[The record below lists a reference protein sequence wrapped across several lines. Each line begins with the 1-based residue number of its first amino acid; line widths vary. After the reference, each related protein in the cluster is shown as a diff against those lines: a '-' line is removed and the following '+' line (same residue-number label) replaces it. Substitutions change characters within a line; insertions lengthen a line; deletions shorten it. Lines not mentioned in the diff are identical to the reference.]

1 MEHLRVRVVSE
12 APDLRAFLH
21 DDGFEVRNTLATTG
35 LLLGR
40 PSEGAAVGNPLWVL
54 YESGSVVLRRS
65 PREGDAFLAAAY
77 HLRSA
82 DAASGATER
91 LALTARV
98 LVLPTGRVWL
108 TDPYVMS
115 ELAGL
120 DRLFERAGVV
130 VLPTTI
136 ASVDVRTGEVE
147 LPDAASGPDL
157 PAGRFPIERMLYR
170 TVPEN
175 TLDGIEHLRLARM
188 VVRSGS
194 TDLARVVRQIA
205 ELVDNVAE
213 RLQLRD
219 AEEIQR
225 EVAALAGRQ

>member
-1 MEHLRVRVVSE
+1 MQHLRVRVVSE
-12 APDLRAFLH
+12 APDLRAFLRDAGLH
-21 DDGFEVRNTLATTG
+21 VRNTLATAG

-40 PSEGAAVGNPLWVL
+40 PSEGAAVGQPMWVL

-65 PREGDAFLAAAY
+65 PRAADAFLAAAY
-77 HLRSA
+77 HLHSA
-82 DAASGATER
+82 DAASAATER

-120 DRLFERAGVV
+120 DRLFGRAGVV

-136 ASVDVRTGEVE
+136 ASVDVRTGEIE
-147 LPDAASGPDL
+147 LPDAAGSDL
-157 PAGRFPIERMLYR
+157 PAGRFTIERILYR
-170 TVPEN
+170 TVPDN

-194 TDLARVVRQIA
+194 TDLARVVQQIGD
-205 ELVDNVAE
+205 LVANVSE
-213 RLQLRD
+213 RLELRD
-219 AEEIQR
+219 ADEIRR